1 MMMKEQVLQKENPW
15 GRVVRLRLSYLNTQF
30 NIIYIM
36 RTNVVEAKL

>member
-15 GRVVRLRLSYLNTQF
+15 GRVVRLRLSYLNMQF

-36 RTNVVEAKL
+36 RTYVALRRI